1 MELRHARINI
11 ANRGLCDVTFI
22 GEQLDCSS
30 SDGFA
35 DIGHQDQRPVGLY
48 LVLVCDECRCALVKL
63 QRDGIEDS
71 IPKIGSK
78 RD

>member
-1 MELRHARINI
+1 MKLRRVRINI

-22 GEQLDCSS
+22 GELLDCGGC
-30 SDGFA
+30 DGFT

-48 LVLVCDECRCALVKL
+48 LVLVCNECRCALVEL
-63 QRDGIEDS
+63 QRDGIKDS
-71 IPKIGSK
+71 VPKIGSK